1 MCVILILGACTSGN
15 KDAEPNVEYQ
25 YELMKMEEQG
35 RVDSTVMTAALN
47 SYNDN
52 IKAAAAKTC
61 GIVRDGR
68 FSSVLAH
75 LCINRD
81 KMVREAAIFA
91 VGEIA
96 DTSSLQALAEVLYS
110 EDRDDRLLA
119 IEAFGK
125 IGDRITAPFIRPFL
139 RKSDEEAYE
148 AALAVYRMADTLSLA
163 DLRLLAT
170 ESSGR
175 ALYGAI
181 YAMFRLF
188 PDSCVPEFVNVFENR
203 QSGDSLFA
211 ETSAIAARGLGMSE
225 DTAAVLMVFDKY
237 FDKLPRSAR
246 IELICALGKLRIGRE
261 ELEEILKESDDNG
274 LKRVILQSLGQI
286 GDSKSKKVIEDYLRD
301 PSLEVRLAA
310 ITVLPE
316 IDKKSPTATLEKL
329 KSSRIW
335 QIRATVA
342 RALGKVKSNRSLKQ
356 LRLMLEDND
365 DRVKAGVIE
374 GLGEFPINRN
384 IDIIKAALN
393 GSDDIVVKS
402 TAADV
407 LGRSKNDRALEILEQ
422 TARKNLTTSDVD
434 FARSLIS
441 ALGNFIDTTESGLV
455 ASGII
460 QEFLNHPDRIV
471 RQDAH
476 SALGQLA
483 HENFDPGIFKVDFT
497 QEDYESI
504 RALMNLGVV
513 AVVTTP
519 RGVIKIRLEPKT
531 APRTVFN
538 FVRLAERGFYDDLS
552 FHRVV
557 QDFVIQGGCPRA
569 DGWGGPEYTIRE
581 EINPIKFRR
590 GTIGMATSGRD
601 TGGSQFFICL
611 SDQPHLDGRYTAFGN
626 VIEGQEFL
634 DKIEIGDSIISIK
647 IEKGRL
653 SNEY

>member
-1 MCVILILGACTSGN
+1 MCAVLVAGACTSGN
-15 KDAEPNVEYQ
+15 KDTEPEVDYQ
-25 YELMKMEEQG
+25 FELIKMEELG
-35 RVDSTVMTAALN
+35 KVDSTVMIAAL
-47 SYNDN
+47 SSDNDQV
-52 IKAAAAKTC
+52 KAAAAKTC

-68 FSSVLAH
+68 FSSILEH

-81 KMVREAAIFA
+81 RMIREAAIFT

-110 EDRDDRLLA
+110 EDKDDRLLA

-139 RKSDEEAYE
+139 RKSDDEAYE

-163 DLRLLAT
+163 DLRLLSAA
-170 ESSGR
+170 SSGR

-188 PDSCVPEFVNVFENR
+188 PDSCVPEFVDVFEN
-203 QSGDSLFA
+203 QHSGDSLF
-211 ETSAIAARGLGMSE
+211 TDISAIAARGLGMSE
-225 DTAAVLMVFDKY
+225 DTAAVLMVFDRY
-237 FDKLPRSAR
+237 FEKLPRSAR
-246 IELICALGKLRIGRE
+246 IELIRALGRLRVGRE

-274 LKRVILQSLGQI
+274 LKRVILLSLGQI
-286 GDSKSKKVIEDYLRD
+286 GDSGSKNVIEKYLRD

-310 ITVLPE
+310 IAALPE
-316 IDKKSPTATLEKL
+316 IDKKSPTPTLEKL
-329 KSSRIW
+329 KSNRNW
-335 QIRATVA
+335 QIRAAVA

-356 LRLMLEDND
+356 LRLMLEDKD

-374 GLGEFPINRN
+374 GLGEFPISRN

-393 GSDDIVVKS
+393 GSDDTVVKS
-402 TAADV
+402 TAAEV
-407 LGRSKNDRALEILEQ
+407 LGGSKNDRALEILEQ
-422 TARKNLTTSDVD
+422 TARRNLTTSDID

-441 ALGNFIDTTESGLV
+441 ALGNFIDTTETGLLAV
-455 ASGII
+455 GLIKD
-460 QEFLNHPDRIV
+460 FLNHPDRIV

-483 HENFDPGIFKVDFT
+483 PADFDPGVFNVDFT
-497 QEDYESI
+497 IKEYENM
-504 RALMNLGVV
+504 RALMDLGVI
-513 AVVTTP
+513 AVVTTN

-531 APRTVFN
+531 APRTAFN
-538 FVRLAERGFYDDLS
+538 FVRLAERGFYDSLS

-557 QDFVIQGGCPRA
+557 QDFVIQGGCPRG

-653 SNEY
+653 SSEY